1 MTICGQYGMFIEN
14 LLAEFGIDDLDE
26 PEVEFVVESWF
37 LGMPVETTIGHIIRI
52 RLEMREEERAA

>member
-1 MTICGQYGMFIEN
+1 MFIEN